1 MNSPSLN
8 HDRNTHDDDDGSSST
23 VIKLTSRNRLLKLE
37 LTDSLPKN
45 LEKVASTL
53 YNLKIRP
60 TKKANN
66 SKAWKTTDGL
76 MLEAKR
82 SYDEIIDAFHSEPR
96 VYKFQSTKEKIWSIN
111 ATNIMSSSID
121 IDTDS
126 ITTAHSLLSATSKP
140 QSTLSRPQ
148 STVSQPPLLLSNQSP
163 QHQSLSIHSNSKRT
177 SEASK
182 PLFADADSTTHAQ
195 SVEEKISILSEGG
208 RQLPSITVPSISISM
223 KEELTVEEQLE
234 TYLDPFTLV
243 APGSRVEVWKDKL
256 DLLDKITPRE
266 DLDGYEYREDFYE
279 QRYRVSIQEEFQRR
293 MKDEIWRRE
302 HYPTDIEQVEDVLY
316 DIVEAIASRHDR

>member
-8 HDRNTHDDDDGSSST
+8 DDRTTHDDDAGSSST

-66 SKAWKTTDGL
+66 SKVWKTTDGL

-126 ITTAHSLLSATSKP
+126 ITTVHSLLSATSKP

-148 STVSQPPLLLSNQSP
+148 STVSQSPLLLSNQSP

-182 PLFADADSTTHAQ
+182 PLFVDADSTTHAQ